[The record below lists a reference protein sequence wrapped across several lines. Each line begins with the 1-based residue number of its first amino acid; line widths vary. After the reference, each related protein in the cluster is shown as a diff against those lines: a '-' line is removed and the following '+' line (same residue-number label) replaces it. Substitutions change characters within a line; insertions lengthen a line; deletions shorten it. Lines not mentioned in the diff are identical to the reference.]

1 MLLQG
6 NYFEAAA
13 VDVDHDKRLI
23 RCKFPKEFKGGPE
36 DSTQEFTVPYDVLV
50 FAVSDTA
57 RTCGALVRSSSKCGV
72 GPWSVVA
79 MKKVAHEWMGP
90 ALRTHAAVPTSTA
103 AVEC

>member
-1 MLLQG
+1 MCLCMLLQG

-50 FAVSDTA
+50 FAVSVGA
-57 RTCGALVRSSSKCGV
+57 RMCRAFVGKEAASVTLVPGL
-72 GPWSVVA
+72 A
-79 MKKVAHEWMGP
+79 
-90 ALRTHAAVPTSTA
+90 
-103 AVEC
+103 